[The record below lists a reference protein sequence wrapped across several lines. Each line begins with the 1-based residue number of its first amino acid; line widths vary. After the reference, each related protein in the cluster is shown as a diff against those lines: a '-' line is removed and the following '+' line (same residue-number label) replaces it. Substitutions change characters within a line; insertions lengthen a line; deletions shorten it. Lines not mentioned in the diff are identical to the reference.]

1 METINKNEFIDIYIL
16 KTLNEIKRDVKWEI
30 DLDKEKE
37 EDVDRKMSLVLKDL
51 INANFKNLQMDPK
64 GNLIYTFLPIV
75 DEQENKKVRM
85 SLALYYTALYYDNV
99 ELLQDL
105 LKENINFKRD
115 YTINLQYLD
124 KTISSKFER
133 KKYVEMIKICG
144 DIFRNFVVSIKNLSD
159 EEREKYIQRF
169 VKLMNIKFELIRNSI
184 LSRATNYYDRNQ
196 YELIFNKN
204 NLDTFTDETYIKAT
218 KEQLNFINSCESNCY
233 KKETCERLNN
243 LMQTRNFSNY
253 LYNLDLMM
261 SLYTDEQ
268 IETLDHHINCVIDK
282 FSQTDESL
290 NKIIDFIQRRPDLAR
305 RLILFYRED
314 FVKIDNITLI
324 EMLDNFKFINTLR
337 GNLYLMAKSVQPK
350 VAIKKLLGFYKKDDA
365 QEQNGPKLI
374 KKFPV
379 SKNNG
384 NK

>member
-1 METINKNEFIDIYIL
+1 METINKNEFIDIYVL

-30 DLDKEKE
+30 NLDKDKE
-37 EDVDRKMSLVLKDL
+37 EDIDRKMSLVLKDL

-64 GNLIYTFLPIV
+64 GNIIYTFLPIV
-75 DEQENKKVRM
+75 DEQENKKIRM
-85 SLALYYTALYYDNV
+85 SLTLYYTALYYDNV

-105 LKENINFKRD
+105 LKENVNFKRN

-133 KKYVEMIKICG
+133 RKYVEMIKICG

-159 EEREKYIQRF
+159 EEREKYIERF

-268 IETLDHHINCVIDK
+268 IETLDYYINCVIDK
-282 FSQTDESL
+282 FSQTEESL

-305 RLILFYRED
+305 RLILFYREY
-314 FVKIDNITLI
+314 FIKIDNFTLI
-324 EMLDNFKFINTLR
+324 EMLDNFKSINSMHD
-337 GNLYLMAKSVQPK
+337 NVYLMAKTVKPK
-350 VAIKKLLGFYKKDDA
+350 VALKKLLGFYKKDDA
-365 QEQNGPKLI
+365 QEQNGPKLV
-374 KKFPV
+374 KK
-379 SKNNG
+379 
-384 NK
+384 

>member
-1 METINKNEFIDIYIL
+1 METINKNEFIDIYVL

-30 DLDKEKE
+30 DLNKEKE

-64 GNLIYTFLPIV
+64 GNIIYTFLPIV

-85 SLALYYTALYYDNV
+85 SLVLYYTALYYDNV

-268 IETLDHHINCVIDK
+268 IETLDYYINCVIDK
-282 FSQTDESL
+282 FSQTEESL

-314 FVKIDNITLI
+314 FIKIDNFTLI
-324 EMLDNFKFINTLR
+324 EMFDNFKYINSMHD
-337 GNLYLMAKSVQPK
+337 NAYLMAKTVKPK
-350 VAIKKLLGFYKKDDA
+350 VALKKLLGFYKKNDT
-365 QEQNGPKLI
+365 QEQNGPKLV
-374 KKFPV
+374 KK
-379 SKNNG
+379 
-384 NK
+384 

>member
-1 METINKNEFIDIYIL
+1 METINKNDFIDIYVL

-30 DLDKEKE
+30 NLDKDKE
-37 EDVDRKMSLVLKDL
+37 EAVDRKMTLVLKDL

-64 GNLIYTFLPIV
+64 GNIIYTFLPIV

-85 SLALYYTALYYDNV
+85 SLALYYTSLYYDNV
-99 ELLQDL
+99 DLLQDL

-133 KKYVEMIKICG
+133 KKYIEMIKTCG
-144 DIFRNFVVSIKNLSD
+144 FIFRNFVDSIKNLPE

-169 VKLMNIKFELIRNSI
+169 ANLMNIKYELICETLKSKTGYCW
-184 LSRATNYYDRNQ
+184 SRGQ
-196 YELIFNKN
+196 FESIFNKN
-204 NLDTFTDETYIKAT
+204 NLDKFTDETYIKAT
-218 KEQLNFINSCESNCY
+218 KEQLNFINRCNSNCY

-253 LYNLDLMM
+253 LDNFDLMM

-268 IETLDHHINCVIDK
+268 IETLDHWSNYVIDK

-305 RLILFYRED
+305 RFIGFEIED
-314 FVKIDNITLI
+314 FIKIDNFTLI
-324 EMLDNFKFINTLR
+324 EIFDNFKYINSMHD
-337 GNLYLMAKSVQPK
+337 NVYLMAKAVKPK
-350 VAIKKLLGFYKKDDA
+350 VALKKLLVFYKKDDT
-365 QEQNGPKLI
+365 QEQKSPVLI
-374 KKFPV
+374 KK
-379 SKNNG
+379 
-384 NK
+384 

>member
-1 METINKNEFIDIYIL
+1 METINKNEFIDIYVL

-243 LMQTRNFSNY
+243 LMQTRNFSNA
-253 LYNLDLMM
+253 D
-261 SLYTDEQ
+261 
-268 IETLDHHINCVIDK
+268 
-282 FSQTDESL
+282 
-290 NKIIDFIQRRPDLAR
+290 
-305 RLILFYRED
+305 
-314 FVKIDNITLI
+314 
-324 EMLDNFKFINTLR
+324 
-337 GNLYLMAKSVQPK
+337 
-350 VAIKKLLGFYKKDDA
+350 
-365 QEQNGPKLI
+365 
-374 KKFPV
+374 KKFF
-379 SKNNG
+379 KLFI
-384 NK
+384 

>member
-1 METINKNEFIDIYIL
+1 METINKNEFIDIYVL
-16 KTLNEIKRDVKWEI
+16 KTLNEIKRDVKLEI
-30 DLDKEKE
+30 VLDKDKE

-64 GNLIYTFLPIV
+64 GNIIYTFLPIV

-133 KKYVEMIKICG
+133 RKYVEMIKICG
-144 DIFRNFVVSIKNLSD
+144 DIFRNFAVSIKNLSN
-159 EEREKYIQRF
+159 EERENYIQRF
-169 VKLMNIKFELIRNSI
+169 VKLINIKYELIRNSI
-184 LSRATNYYDRNQ
+184 LSRTTNYWDRNRFGS
-196 YELIFNKN
+196 IFNKN
-204 NLDTFTDETYIKAT
+204 NLDTFNDETYIKAT
-218 KEQLNFINSCESNCY
+218 KEQLNFIDSCESNCY

-268 IETLDHHINCVIDK
+268 IETLDYWINIVINK

-305 RLILFYRED
+305 RLIGSEREE

-324 EMLDNFKFINTLR
+324 EMFDNFKFINTMR
-337 GNLYLMAKSVQPK
+337 DNVYLMAKAVKPK
-350 VAIKKLLGFYKKDDA
+350 VA
-365 QEQNGPKLI
+365 
-374 KKFPV
+374 
-379 SKNNG
+379 
-384 NK
+384 

>member
-1 METINKNEFIDIYIL
+1 METINKNDFIDIYVL

-30 DLDKEKE
+30 NLDKDKE
-37 EDVDRKMSLVLKDL
+37 EAVDRKMTLVLKDL

-64 GNLIYTFLPIV
+64 GNIIYTFLPIV
-75 DEQENKKVRM
+75 DEQENEKIRM

-99 ELLQDL
+99 DLLQDL

-133 KKYVEMIKICG
+133 KKYIEMIKTCG
-144 DIFRNFVVSIKNLSD
+144 FIFRNFVDSIKNLPE
-159 EEREKYIQRF
+159 EERKKYIQRF
-169 VKLMNIKFELIRNSI
+169 ANLMNIKYELICETLKSKTGYCW
-184 LSRATNYYDRNQ
+184 SRGQ
-196 YELIFNKN
+196 FESIFNKN
-204 NLDTFTDETYIKAT
+204 NLDKFKDETYIKAT
-218 KEQLNFINSCESNCY
+218 KEQLNFINRCNSNCY

-253 LYNLDLMM
+253 LDNFDLMM

-268 IETLDHHINCVIDK
+268 IETLDHWSNYVIDK

-305 RLILFYRED
+305 RFIGFEIED
-314 FVKIDNITLI
+314 FIKIDNFTLI
-324 EMLDNFKFINTLR
+324 EIFDNFKYINSMHD
-337 GNLYLMAKSVQPK
+337 NVYLMAKAVKPK
-350 VAIKKLLGFYKKDDA
+350 VALKKLLGFYKKDDT
-365 QEQNGPKLI
+365 QEQKSPVLI
-374 KKFPV
+374 KK
-379 SKNNG
+379 
-384 NK
+384 